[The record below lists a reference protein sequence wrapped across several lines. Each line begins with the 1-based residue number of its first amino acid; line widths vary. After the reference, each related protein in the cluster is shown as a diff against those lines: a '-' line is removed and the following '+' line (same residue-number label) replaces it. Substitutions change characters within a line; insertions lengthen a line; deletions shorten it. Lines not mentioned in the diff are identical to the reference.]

1 MVNYN
6 ELYQA
11 KKKELEVRRRSMA
24 SCRDLMNREKKS
36 RVQQSWL
43 SLSLGI
49 ILIML
54 LFQPSISLSALSR
67 NASNLQSP
75 NSNSTSSPSEY
86 NYAFLN
92 MPLNADAATIIE
104 MNHGVRLYE
113 KQSTISQSMPLVNH
127 LMTAVLALEY
137 LDQRTVIT
145 MSQEA
150 VQLADDLSTFSAGGR
165 YPVSYLLY
173 ALLLDDSNA
182 AAYALAEEISGSHI
196 NFVTTMN
203 NRASAIG
210 MQNSLFT
217 NATGEYDPDQYT
229 NTNDLMILLRYAV
242 RNDDFLDYFGQ
253 RDNMYTLPDGSRHYF
268 SNDFSS
274 AWSFSDNTVEGAILS
289 SYDNRYTA
297 ALLLTDEIKNIRY
310 AVIITGPYT
319 ESSFTNNRQLIGDL
333 QNISSRIS
341 AAYESSILVARG
353 QVHLENYQIAGQ
365 TVNLVYNETV
375 TYTHP
380 LGNSIQTSINT
391 VLNTEEMTL
400 PLSTQDIVGHVE
412 FQLAEGSVIRVNL
425 SSDTVIL
432 AQNDTLN
439 YVLSVID
446 ANQELVSFI
455 LVLFSILLLILLTR
469 FIRAIARLSY
479 HAWLKRKRRGSDTE
493 AIAVFNDTTE
503 LSKPSLDSALSH
515 RMRSKPNTVPPKII
529 NRYHQ
534 LKRKSAEANKDS
546 NELRVDSSESEVE
559 SVD

>member
-1 MVNYN
+1 
-6 ELYQA
+6 
-11 KKKELEVRRRSMA
+11 MA
-24 SCRDLMNREKKS
+24 RCRDLLNKNKTS
-36 RVQQSWL
+36 RVQHAWL
-43 SLSLGI
+43 SFSLAM
-49 ILIML
+49 ILILL
-54 LFQPSISLSALSR
+54 LFLPSATVSALSR
-67 NASNLQSP
+67 NALNAQNP
-75 NSNSTSSPSEY
+75 NTNPGTTPADY

-92 MPLNADAATIIE
+92 MPLNADAATIVE

-113 KQSTISQSMPLVNH
+113 KQSTVSQSMPLVNH

-137 LDQRTVIT
+137 LDERSVIT

-217 NATGEYDPDQYT
+217 NATGEYDPGQYT
-229 NTNDLMILLRYAV
+229 NTNDLMILLRYAL

-253 RDNMYTLPDGSRHYF
+253 RDNMFTLPDGSRHYF

-310 AVIITGPYT
+310 AVIISGPYS

-341 AAYESSILVARG
+341 AAYESSILAARG

-375 TYTHP
+375 VYTHP

-400 PLSTQDIVGHVE
+400 PLSTQDVVGHVE
-412 FQLAEGSVIRVNL
+412 FHLAEGSVIRVNL

-455 LVLFSILLLILLTR
+455 LVLFSIFLLILLTR
-469 FIRAIARLSY
+469 FIRAIARLIY
-479 HAWLKRKRRGSDTE
+479 QAWLKRKRRGSDAE
-493 AIAVFNDTTE
+493 AITLLNDTADK
-503 LSKPSLDSALSH
+503 SKPSLDSALSH

-529 NRYHQ
+529 ERYRQ
-534 LKRKSAEANKDS
+534 LKQRSEETGETNNHANHEKADQ
-546 NELRVDSSESEVE
+546 
-559 SVD
+559 